1 MGPGAM
7 GVFSGC
13 NFAPKN
19 RYQTNSM
26 AEDKNNTHYFLD
38 VNPEEAERLQLGQL
52 IISGHM
58 DKPIWTPLDLSQS
71 KLKILDSA
79 TASGKIV

>member
-1 MGPGAM
+1 
-7 GVFSGC
+7 
-13 NFAPKN
+13 
-19 RYQTNSM
+19 M

-58 DKPIWTPLDLSQS
+58 DKP
-71 KLKILDSA
+71 
-79 TASGKIV
+79 V